1 MEGCLTA
8 ARPLTV
14 LPIRSLAFIHKYSQG
29 KIGPM
34 RIRPARRIKGRACI
48 PGDKSLSHRAAIIAA
63 LAKGTSHISGFSTS
77 RDCASTLLCLRE
89 LGVSIEQ
96 NGSNLRVEGVG
107 EIGFRAPNERLD
119 CGNSGS
125 TMRMLAGVLAG
136 QNFSSTLIGDGSL
149 RSRPMERIIEPLEM
163 MGAHIESQGG
173 KPPLRIEGTR
183 PLKAISYKLPV
194 PSAQVKS
201 CVLLAGIQADGR
213 TVVIETLGATRDHT
227 ERMLAW
233 FGVPVERVVTAD
245 AAAAIGIHGPI
256 SFAAREVNIP
266 GDISS
271 AAFLIA
277 AAALLPGSELEIEG
291 VGLNPTRTQFLS
303 TLRSVGLDVRITEI
317 HEKCNEPVGN
327 IRVAGGSFPK
337 LERVD
342 RGPQP
347 GSPAGVVV
355 ESNSVRGG
363 LIPQL
368 IDELPLLAVVG
379 TQISGGIEIRDA
391 AELRFKETDRIAAT
405 VKNLRMMG
413 VGVEEFE
420 DGLAVAGPASLSGA
434 ELDSFGD
441 HRIAMAF
448 TIAAFLADGASEIA
462 GAECVEISFPEFF
475 ELLESLVQR

>member
-1 MEGCLTA
+1 
-8 ARPLTV
+8 
-14 LPIRSLAFIHKYSQG
+14 
-29 KIGPM
+29 
-34 RIRPARRIKGRACI
+34 
-48 PGDKSLSHRAAIIAA
+48 
-63 LAKGTSHISGFSTS
+63 
-77 RDCASTLLCLRE
+77 
-89 LGVSIEQ
+89 
-96 NGSNLRVEGVG
+96 
-107 EIGFRAPNERLD
+107 
-119 CGNSGS
+119 
-125 TMRMLAGVLAG
+125 MLAGVLAG
-136 QNFSSTLIGDGSL
+136 QNFSSTLIGDDSL
-149 RSRPMERIIEPLEM
+149 RSRPMERIIEPLEL
-163 MGAHIESQGG
+163 MGAHIESQDG
-173 KPPLRIEGTR
+173 KLPLRIKGKR
-183 PLKAISYKLPV
+183 PLTAISYQLPV
-194 PSAQVKS
+194 ASAQVKS
-201 CVLLAGIQADGR
+201 CVLLAGIEADGR
-213 TVVIETLGATRDHT
+213 TEVIETLGTTRDHT
-227 ERMLAW
+227 ERMLTW

-245 AAAAIGIHGPI
+245 ESVAIRIHGPV

-277 AAALLPGSELEIEG
+277 GAALLPGSELEIEG

-303 TLRSVGLDVRITEI
+303 ALRSVGLDVRISEI
-317 HEKCNEPVGN
+317 QEKCNEPVGN
-327 IRVAGGSFPK
+327 ICVSGGSFP
-337 LERVD
+337 ERGRVD

-347 GSPAGVVV
+347 GSPAGVFV

-420 DGLAVAGPASLSGA
+420 DGLLVAGPASLRGA

-448 TIAAFLADGASEIA
+448 TIAALLADGESEIA
-462 GAECVEISFPEFF
+462 GAEYVGISFPEFF
-475 ELLESLVQR
+475 KLLESVVER